1 MTMLDKLKKILSFQI
16 IPKDDPKQELR
27 LRRFFMA
34 LGMYAFCVLLA
45 YLSYVANI
53 MEWRPIFVYLV
64 GIPIIN
70 ISLYIVFRTGLNL
83 RMRDPSLT
91 SIQIC
96 IGILVVMYG
105 MYYANEARGLLLL
118 IYILVLLFGIFRLNT
133 RQFLFISI
141 FSLLTYGIDIFLLH
155 TFRPQDVAF
164 QIEYLQLGVLSL
176 VLVAFSIVAGYI
188 SSMRQNLN
196 MSKAELEKSVLLIRE
211 MAIRD
216 DLTGF
221 YNRNHLMELIEYERN
236 RYTRT
241 GSSVF
246 TLAMLD
252 IDHFKNVNDAH
263 GHQAGDQVLKTLAGL
278 IRKTLRGTDFCG
290 RYGGEEFLIVL
301 TQTNIDGAKIFAER
315 IRNLID
321 NTKLTESGHEIKITA
336 SIGLAEYKAQ
346 EDIEKTIHRADIALY
361 EAKNKGRNRVECCE

>member
-1 MTMLDKLKKILSFQI
+1 MHDKLKKLLLFQI

-164 QIEYLQLGVLSL
+164 NIEYLQLGVLSL

-196 MSKAELEKSVLLIRE
+196 KSKAELEKYVLLIRE

-236 RYTRT
+236 RCART

-252 IDHFKNVNDAH
+252 IDHFKNVNDAY
-263 GHQAGDQVLKTLAGL
+263 GHQTGDQVLKTFAGL

-315 IRNLID
+315 ILNLID

-361 EAKNKGRNRVECCE
+361 EAKNKGRNRVECS